1 MLTDIYMVQIVD
13 ASKWDHVFSINV
25 RGTMLC
31 YKHAAIQ
38 MIKQGRG
45 GRIIGKT
52 FDLLG
57 TYQFYNNRR
66 LIAGAAS
73 IAAKQGWRRIALL
86 KMSKSR

>member
-1 MLTDIYMVQIVD
+1 MLTDTYVGRIVD

-25 RGTMLC
+25 RGAMLC

-52 FDLLG
+52 FDLHE
-57 TYQFYNNRR
+57 Y
-66 LIAGAAS
+66 AS
-73 IAAKQGWRRIALL
+73 VL
-86 KMSKSR
+86 